1 MWPRPNIESTKTVL
15 RLPDRI
21 GEPVDWS
28 DAPLKKKWLFKE
40 DMEGRVVL
48 TVTVTP
54 LRGREAPDE
63 LEDVLDLAGRS
74 AARETPLTWRTLR
87 DLIDLGGAA
96 ARYLLTGPQKPI
108 AEGDVLIR
116 ERVSRTLRVPLV
128 APVDLYRRRTE
139 RPEREGPR
147 TDLETGEVEGT
158 GSPDPVSVEAGES
171 NGYIDVNMSVWRE

>member
-1 MWPRPNIESTKTVL
+1 ML

-21 GEPVDWS
+21 GERVDWS
-28 DAPLKKKWLFKE
+28 EAPLKKKWLFKE
-40 DMEGRVVL
+40 DLEGRVVL

-63 LEDVLDLAGRS
+63 LESVLDLAGRS
-74 AARETPLTWRTLR
+74 AARETSLTWRTLR

-96 ARYLLTGPQKPI
+96 ARYLLAGPQKPI

-116 ERVSRTLRVPLV
+116 EPTSRTFRVPFV

-139 RPEREGPR
+139 RPDREGPR
-147 TDLETGEVEGT
+147 TDLETGEVERT
-158 GSPDPVSVEAGES
+158 GSPDPVAVEAGEA
-171 NGYIDVNMSVWRE
+171 NGYMDVRMSVWQE